1 MPIRIRLRRMGAKKR
16 PFYRIVVAESKMPRD
31 GRFIEEVGYYNP
43 LVEPMVVNLKEE
55 RIYSW
60 LERGAQPTE
69 TVRSLLKK
77 VGLWAKWGIRKS
89 GGDTSE
95 IEIVTQAPGKK
106 RKMKPKEGKPPQA
119 VVEAEPIT
127 PSEEEKAVEQAK
139 EDTSGKEE

>member
-1 MPIRIRLRRMGAKKR
+1 MPLKIRLRRMGAKKR
-16 PFYRIVVAESKMPRD
+16 PFYRIIVTDTKMPRD

-77 VGLWAKWGIRKS
+77 VGLWAKWVVKKS
-89 GGDTSE
+89 GGDTSGM
-95 IEIVTQAPGKK
+95 EIVSQAPGKK
-106 RKMKPKEGKPPQA
+106 RKKKGEKVSSA
-119 VVEAEPIT
+119 VVEAESAT
-127 PSEEEKAVEQAK
+127 PSEEEKTAEQAK
-139 EDTSGKEE
+139 EKTSGKEE